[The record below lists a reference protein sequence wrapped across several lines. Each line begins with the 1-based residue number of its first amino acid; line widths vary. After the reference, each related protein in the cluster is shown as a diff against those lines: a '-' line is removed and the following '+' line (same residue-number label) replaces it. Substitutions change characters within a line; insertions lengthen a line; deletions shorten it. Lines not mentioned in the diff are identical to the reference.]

1 MNGGFLSFFSNGF
14 HKSILKVEPGEY
26 LLRDAYVVCTTFR
39 DAVGKLIASTQFRD
53 G

>member
-1 MNGGFLSFFSNGF
+1 MNGGFLGFFFNGF

-39 DAVGKLIASTQFRD
+39 DAVGKQRQHTI
-53 G
+53 